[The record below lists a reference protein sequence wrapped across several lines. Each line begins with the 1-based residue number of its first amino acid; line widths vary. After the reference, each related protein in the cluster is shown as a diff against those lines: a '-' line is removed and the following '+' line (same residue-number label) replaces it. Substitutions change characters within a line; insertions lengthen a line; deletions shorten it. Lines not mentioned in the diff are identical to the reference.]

1 MAAERRFGL
10 YDTEDRLWMG
20 NKDGPI
26 LFEGEV
32 LADIAAMICDRTLH
46 QRMGRTRA
54 LPYIAGEME
63 LRDSKP
69 LLETPEEAL
78 AHLEEGL

>member
-1 MAAERRFGL
+1 MSAFGL
-10 YDTEDRLWMG
+10 YDTEDKLWMG
-20 NKDGPI
+20 NKDGPMV
-26 LFEGEV
+26 FEGKL
-32 LADIAAMICDRTLH
+32 LAEIAAMICDRTLH

-54 LPYIAGEME
+54 VAFTAGEMQ

-69 LLETPEEAL
+69 LLESPEEAL